1 MMAAP
6 PHLDAIAE
14 SPLKGCAL
22 LGSPVLDECEDN
34 EFELFK
40 ARIDAADTAYE
51 LALEQSR
58 FESRVEAR
66 RRASASARASAE
78 ARSEARAQH
87 DDYFARQRLEDAIAG
102 VKDLVGEVPDAVDD
116 GLTPRSSLRRACDDA
131 AAFLAE
137 EAAEPALPSPGPRET
152 DHSPPRTRTPVRTE
166 EAAGDESDGSED
178 SGDGILAADYEGP
191 GANRRGDVGAAPAP
205 AADEDD
211 DSSDWSSSAEA
222 PAPAPLDDDDD
233 ISIVS
238 VSSATA
244 EDASERLERAEGY
257 CERYPA
263 KAAKVLRPCIT
274 AWRGGAP
281 IDYASNPD
289 VGPVLAVSCC
299 YAYARAT
306 ANVAVQDG
314 NCGENSPALVAD
326 ALEALDQALELD
338 PSHAPSTR
346 LRGRLLPLLG
356 EALCPRRIRASFRP
370 E

>member
-6 PHLDAIAE
+6 PQLDAIAE

-22 LGSPVLDECEDN
+22 LGSPVFDDHEDDH
-34 EFELFK
+34 FELFQ

-51 LALEQSR
+51 LAIE
-58 FESRVEAR
+58 ESKYEGRREAR
-66 RRASASARASAE
+66 RRASAGLAQARD
-78 ARSEARAQH
+78 ARPQS
-87 DDYFARQRLEDAIAG
+87 LEDAVAS
-102 VKDLVGEVPDAVDD
+102 VAHLVDISDAVDD

-137 EAAEPALPSPGPRET
+137 QEPALPSPGPRET
-152 DHSPPRTRTPVRTE
+152 DHSPPRTRTP
-166 EAAGDESDGSED
+166 AAGDESDGSED
-178 SGDGILAADYEGP
+178 SGDGILAADYEGL
-191 GANRRGDVGAAPAP
+191 GANVGADDAAPAP
-205 AADEDD
+205 AAEDD

-233 ISIVS
+233 VSIVS

-244 EDASERLERAEGY
+244 EDASERLSRAEGY
-257 CERYPA
+257 AERYPT

-281 IDYASNPD
+281 VDYASNPD

-299 YAYARAT
+299 YAYARCT

-314 NCGENSPALVAD
+314 ACGENSPALVAD

-338 PSHAPSTR
+338 PAHAPSQR

-370 E
+370 DE

>member
-6 PHLDAIAE
+6 AQLDAIAE

-22 LGSPVLDECEDN
+22 LGSPVFDEHEDN
-34 EFELFK
+34 KFELFQ

-51 LALEQSR
+51 LAVA
-58 FESRVEAR
+58 ESKYEGRREAR
-66 RRASASARASAE
+66 RRASASLAARRE
-78 ARSEARAQH
+78 ARPQS
-87 DDYFARQRLEDAIAG
+87 LEDAVAG
-102 VKDLVGEVPDAVDD
+102 VAHLVGDVPDAVDD

-137 EAAEPALPSPGPRET
+137 QEPALPSPGPRET
-152 DHSPPRTRTPVRTE
+152 DHSSPRTRTPLRTTY
-166 EAAGDESDGSED
+166 ESDGSED

-191 GANRRGDVGAAPAP
+191 GANRRGNVAAPAP

-233 ISIVS
+233 VSVVS

-257 CERYPA
+257 AERYPA

-281 IDYASNPD
+281 IEYASNPD
-289 VGPVLAVSCC
+289 AGPVLAVSCC
-299 YAYARAT
+299 YAYARCT

-314 NCGENSPALVAD
+314 ACGENSPALVAD

-338 PSHAPSTR
+338 PAHAPSQR

-356 EALCPRRIRASFRP
+356 EALCPRKIRASFRP
-370 E
+370 ED

>member
-6 PHLDAIAE
+6 PQLDAIAE

-22 LGSPVLDECEDN
+22 LGSPVFDECEDN
-34 EFELFK
+34 KFELFR
-40 ARIDAADTAYE
+40 ARVDAADTACD
-51 LALEQSR
+51 LAIEESKY
-58 FESRVEAR
+58 ESRREAR
-66 RRASASARASAE
+66 RRASASLAARRE
-78 ARSEARAQH
+78 ARP
-87 DDYFARQRLEDAIAG
+87 QRLEDAIAG
-102 VKDLVGEVPDAVDD
+102 VAHLIGDVPDAVDD

-137 EAAEPALPSPGPRET
+137 VEPALPSPGPRET
-152 DHSPPRTRTPVRTE
+152 DHSPPRTRTP
-166 EAAGDESDGSED
+166 AAGDESDGSED

-191 GANRRGDVGAAPAP
+191 GANRRGNAAPAP
-205 AADEDD
+205 AAEDD

-233 ISIVS
+233 VSIVS

-257 CERYPA
+257 AERYPA
-263 KAAKVLRPCIT
+263 KAAKALRPCIT

-281 IDYASNPD
+281 IDFASNPD
-289 VGPVLAVSCC
+289 AGPVLAVSCC

-314 NCGENSPALVAD
+314 ACGENSPALVAD

-338 PSHAPSTR
+338 PAHAPSTR
-346 LRGRLLPLLG
+346 LR
-356 EALCPRRIRASFRP
+356 
-370 E
+370 

>member
-6 PHLDAIAE
+6 PHLDAIEE

-22 LGSPVLDECEDN
+22 LGSPVFDEHEDN
-34 EFELFK
+34 QFELFK

-102 VKDLVGEVPDAVDD
+102 VKDLVGDVPDAVDD

-131 AAFLAE
+131 AAFLAA

-152 DHSPPRTRTPVRTE
+152 DLSPPRTRTPVRTE
-166 EAAGDESDGSED
+166 EEESDGSED

-191 GANRRGDVGAAPAP
+191 GANRRGNVGAAPAP
-205 AADEDD
+205 AAEDD

-222 PAPAPLDDDDD
+222 PAPAPLDDDD

-244 EDASERLERAEGY
+244 EDASERLSRAEGY
-257 CERYPA
+257 AERYPA
-263 KAAKVLRPCIT
+263 KAAAALRPLIT

-281 IDYASNPD
+281 VEYASNPD
-289 VGPVLAVSCC
+289 AGPVLAVSCC

-370 E
+370 DE

>member
-22 LGSPVLDECEDN
+22 LGSPVFDDHEDN
-34 EFELFK
+34 KFELFQ

-51 LALEQSR
+51 LAVA
-58 FESRVEAR
+58 ESKYEGRREAR
-66 RRASASARASAE
+66 RRALVELAARRA
-78 ARSEARAQH
+78 ARP
-87 DDYFARQRLEDAIAG
+87 QRLEDAVAS
-102 VKDLVGEVPDAVDD
+102 VAHLVDISDAADD

-137 EAAEPALPSPGPRET
+137 QEPALPSPGPRET
-152 DHSPPRTRTPVRTE
+152 DHSPPRTRTPVRTTY
-166 EAAGDESDGSED
+166 ESDGSED

-191 GANRRGDVGAAPAP
+191 GANRRGNLAAPAP
-205 AADEDD
+205 AAEEDD
-211 DSSDWSSSAEA
+211 DSDWSSSAEA
-222 PAPAPLDDDDD
+222 PAPAPLDDDV
-233 ISIVS
+233 SIVS

-244 EDASERLERAEGY
+244 EDASERLSRAEGY
-257 CERYPA
+257 AERYPA

-281 IDYASNPD
+281 VEYASNPD

-314 NCGENSPALVAD
+314 AAGENSPALVAD

-338 PSHAPSTR
+338 PAHAPSTR

-356 EALCPRRIRASFRP
+356 EALCPLRIRASFRP
-370 E
+370 ED

>member
-6 PHLDAIAE
+6 PQLDAIEE

-22 LGSPVLDECEDN
+22 LGSPVFDEHEDN
-34 EFELFK
+34 QFELFN
-40 ARIDAADTAYE
+40 ARIAAADTAYE
-51 LALEQSR
+51 LAVAESKY
-58 FESRVEAR
+58 ESRREAR
-66 RRASASARASAE
+66 RRAYADAE
-78 ARSEARAQH
+78 ARREARPQS
-87 DDYFARQRLEDAIAG
+87 LEDAIASVAHMIG
-102 VKDLVGEVPDAVDD
+102 DVPDAVDD
-116 GLTPRSSLRRACDDA
+116 GLTPRSSLRRACEDA
-131 AAFLAE
+131 TAFLAE

-152 DHSPPRTRTPVRTE
+152 DHSPPRTRTPARTEE

-191 GANRRGDVGAAPAP
+191 GANRRGNVGADDAAPAP
-205 AADEDD
+205 AAEEDD

-244 EDASERLERAEGY
+244 EDASERLSRAEGY
-257 CERYPA
+257 AERYPA
-263 KAAKVLRPCIT
+263 KAAAALRPLIT

-281 IDYASNPD
+281 VEYASNPD
-289 VGPVLAVSCC
+289 AGPVLAVSCC

-338 PSHAPSTR
+338 PAHAPSTR

-356 EALCPRRIRASFRP
+356 EALCPRKIRASFRP

>member
-6 PHLDAIAE
+6 PQLDAIAE

-22 LGSPVLDECEDN
+22 LGSPVFDDHEDN
-34 EFELFK
+34 KFELFQ

-51 LALEQSR
+51 LAVAESKY
-58 FESRVEAR
+58 ESRREAR
-66 RRASASARASAE
+66 RRASASLAARRE
-78 ARSEARAQH
+78 ARP
-87 DDYFARQRLEDAIAG
+87 QRLEDAVAS
-102 VKDLVGEVPDAVDD
+102 VAHLVGDVPDAVDD

-137 EAAEPALPSPGPRET
+137 QEPALPSPGPRET
-152 DHSPPRTRTPVRTE
+152 DHSPPRTRTPVRTTY
-166 EAAGDESDGSED
+166 ESDGSED
-178 SGDGILAADYEGP
+178 SGDGILAADYE
-191 GANRRGDVGAAPAP
+191 RGNVAAPAP
-205 AADEDD
+205 AAEDD

-233 ISIVS
+233 VSIVS

-244 EDASERLERAEGY
+244 EDASERLSRAEGY
-257 CERYPA
+257 AERYPA

-314 NCGENSPALVAD
+314 AAGENSPALVAD
-326 ALEALDQALELD
+326 ALEALDQALDLD
-338 PSHAPSTR
+338 PAHAPSTR

-356 EALCPRRIRASFRP
+356 EALCPQRIRASFRP
-370 E
+370 GD

>member
-34 EFELFK
+34 KFELFK

-102 VKDLVGEVPDAVDD
+102 VKDLVGDVPDAVDD

-137 EAAEPALPSPGPRET
+137 QEPALPSPGPRET
-152 DHSPPRTRTPVRTE
+152 DHSPPRTRTPARTEE

-191 GANRRGDVGAAPAP
+191 GANRRGNVGAAPAP

-211 DSSDWSSSAEA
+211 DFSDWSSSAEA

-244 EDASERLERAEGY
+244 EDASERLSRAEGY
-257 CERYPA
+257 AERYPA

-289 VGPVLAVSCC
+289 AGPVIAVSCC

-314 NCGENSPALVAD
+314 ACGENSPALVAD

-338 PSHAPSTR
+338 PAHAPSQR

-356 EALCPRRIRASFRP
+356 EALCPRKIRASFRP

>member
-6 PHLDAIAE
+6 PQLDAIEE

-34 EFELFK
+34 KFELFK

-102 VKDLVGEVPDAVDD
+102 VKDLVGDVPDAVDD
-116 GLTPRSSLRRACDDA
+116 GLTPRSSLRRACEDA
-131 AAFLAE
+131 AAFLAA

-152 DHSPPRTRTPVRTE
+152 DHSPPRTRTPARTE
-166 EAAGDESDGSED
+166 EEESDGSED

-205 AADEDD
+205 AAEDD

-244 EDASERLERAEGY
+244 EDASERLSRAEGY
-257 CERYPA
+257 AERYPA

-289 VGPVLAVSCC
+289 AGPVLAVSCC

-314 NCGENSPALVAD
+314 AAGENSPALVAD

-338 PSHAPSTR
+338 PAHAPSTR

>member
-22 LGSPVLDECEDN
+22 LGSPVFDDHEDN
-34 EFELFK
+34 KFELFQ
-40 ARIDAADTAYE
+40 ARIAAADTAYE
-51 LALEQSR
+51 LAVA
-58 FESRVEAR
+58 ESKCEGRREAR
-66 RRASASARASAE
+66 RRASASLAARRE
-78 ARSEARAQH
+78 ARP
-87 DDYFARQRLEDAIAG
+87 QRLEDAVAS
-102 VKDLVGEVPDAVDD
+102 VAHLVDISDAVDD

-137 EAAEPALPSPGPRET
+137 QEPALPSPGPRET
-152 DHSPPRTRTPVRTE
+152 DHSPPRTRTP
-166 EAAGDESDGSED
+166 AAGDESDGSED

-191 GANRRGDVGAAPAP
+191 GANRRGNAAPAP
-205 AADEDD
+205 AAEEDD

-233 ISIVS
+233 VSIVS

-257 CERYPA
+257 AERYPA

-314 NCGENSPALVAD
+314 ACGENSPALVAD

-338 PSHAPSTR
+338 PAHAPSQR

-356 EALCPRRIRASFRP
+356 EALCPRKIRASFRP
-370 E
+370 ED